1 MVKFYASVRITL
13 AKEFPDHFGI
23 EIETN
28 PVKPLKDMSKQE
40 YDDYKDNLVKERD
53 MIRKGKERV
62 REKIKGIRH
71 DFSKAVVKGSRSG
84 NGKIVYEHWDTLIS
98 IWGGSPST
106 QSLQFGVESHDFSFL
121 ANLESMDNINLTN
134 SDSDLVPESHCSP
147 VHPSSSELSE
157 SHINSSNVSEITC
170 GTGSGESTSS
180 GRSGKRKTSPCPA
193 LIDQK
198 RKHLEK

>member
-13 AKEFPDHFGI
+13 GKGFPDHFGI

-62 REKIKGIRH
+62 REKIKGIRQ

-84 NGKIVYEHWDTLIS
+84 SGKIVYEHWDTLIS
-98 IWGGSPST
+98 IWGRPR
-106 QSLQFGVESHDFSFL
+106 
-121 ANLESMDNINLTN
+121 NN
-134 SDSDLVPESHCSP
+134 S
-147 VHPSSSELSE
+147 
-157 SHINSSNVSEITC
+157 
-170 GTGSGESTSS
+170 
-180 GRSGKRKTSPCPA
+180 
-193 LIDQK
+193 
-198 RKHLEK
+198 